1 MAEVTGRARDGRT
14 VITMTGDL
22 ALDSAQQAEQ
32 RMRRLRSQHGE
43 HLVLDLSG
51 LRYLDSV
58 GLSLLM
64 RFYLAA
70 EGRGGSAVLAGPLQ
84 EAVRRVL
91 QITHVDERLTIHPT
105 LDDAL
110 AQPLPP
116 GADLRNG

>member
-1 MAEVTGRARDGRT
+1 
-14 VITMTGDL
+14 MTGDL
-22 ALDSAQQAEQ
+22 ALDGAQQAEQ
-32 RMRRLRSQHGE
+32 QMRLLRREHGE

-70 EGRGGSAVLAGPLQ
+70 EGRGGSAVLAGPIQ
-84 EAVRRVL
+84 DAVRRVL

-110 AQPLPP
+110 ARSSP
-116 GADLRNG
+116 GADVRDG

>member
-1 MAEVTGRARDGRT
+1 MAEVTGHARDGWT
-14 VITMTGDL
+14 VITITGDL
-22 ALDSAQQAEQ
+22 ALDTAQQAEQ
-32 RMRRLRSQHGE
+32 HMRRLRSEHGE

-51 LRYLDSV
+51 LRYVDSV

-84 EAVRRVL
+84 DAVRRVL

-105 LDDAL
+105 LDAAL
-110 AQPLPP
+110 AESLPP
-116 GADLRNG
+116 GAGLRNG

>member
-1 MAEVTGRARDGRT
+1 MAEVTGRARNGWT

-22 ALDSAQQAEQ
+22 ALDTAQQAEQ
-32 RMRRLRSQHGE
+32 RMRRLRSEHGE

-84 EAVRRVL
+84 DAVRRVL

-105 LDDAL
+105 LDAAL
-110 AQPLPP
+110 AESLPP
-116 GADLRNG
+116 GPAPRNG

>member
-22 ALDSAQQAEQ
+22 ALDTAQQAEQ
-32 RMRRLRSQHGE
+32 QMRRLRGEHGE

-84 EAVRRVL
+84 DSVRRVL

-110 AQPLPP
+110 AGARPP
-116 GADLRNG
+116 GADLRRT